1 MTEQYLQLLPVTVDE
16 LEPGTPNPQFIIA
29 LNKALNAQAERI
41 KVMLDDVGTVEQAIP
56 FTDIMH
62 WKERARFLRSVGQA
76 KRAAALEKAEAL
88 KEAKAADEDEEFME
102 GYKTFL
108 ANEFTTQ
115 S

>member
-1 MTEQYLQLLPVTVDE
+1 MNDQYLQLLPVTTDE
-16 LEPGTPNPQFIIA
+16 LQPGTPNPQFIIA

>member
-1 MTEQYLQLLPVTVDE
+1 MNEQYLQLLPVTTDE
-16 LEPGTPNPQFIIA
+16 LQPGTPNPQLIIE
-29 LNKALNAQAERI
+29 LNKKLNEQAGRI
-41 KVMLDDVGTVEQAIP
+41 KTMMDDVGTIDQAIP

-108 ANEFTTQ
+108 ATEFGTQ
-115 S
+115 A

>member
-1 MTEQYLQLLPVTVDE
+1 MNERYLQLLPVTEED
-16 LEPGTPNPQFIIA
+16 LTPGTHDPQLIIA
-29 LNKALNAQAERI
+29 LNKALNTQAARI
-41 KVMLDDVGTVEQAIP
+41 ETMMSTIGTIEQAIP

-62 WKERARFLRSVGQA
+62 WKERARFLRSVGQG

-88 KEAKAADEDEEFME
+88 KEAKEADDDEEFIE

-108 ANEFTTQ
+108 ATEFAAQ